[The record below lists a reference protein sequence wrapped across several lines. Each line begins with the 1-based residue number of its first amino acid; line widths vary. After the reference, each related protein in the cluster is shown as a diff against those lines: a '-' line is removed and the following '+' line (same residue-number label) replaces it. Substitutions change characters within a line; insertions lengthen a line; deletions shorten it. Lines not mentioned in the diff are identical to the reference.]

1 MIYESSVW
9 KQTFIHPIIASSQ
22 DSLSCYRDNFSI
34 YQSKIMTICLALL
47 IIFTHPAPSQYS
59 ISKCSPF
66 LYSSLVII
74 CTLYCTTINIGPNW
88 FIPYYSPLPPS
99 EQRSSAFN
107 ISLFMFNKLL
117 FWYRTRVLHKLFTS
131 FACPTHISSFTT
143 INYSFTDIQESYQ
156 EQIRLDKWNNK
167 SIKGIAMMSLIN

>member
-1 MIYESSVW
+1 M
-9 KQTFIHPIIASSQ
+9 QP
-22 DSLSCYRDNFSI
+22 
-34 YQSKIMTICLALL
+34 
-47 IIFTHPAPSQYS
+47 P
-59 ISKCSPF
+59 

-156 EQIRLDKWNNK
+156 EQIRLDKRNNK
-167 SIKGIAMMSLIN
+167 SIKGIAMYVTDKLVVKTFGSEQHIWMHGYFFQG